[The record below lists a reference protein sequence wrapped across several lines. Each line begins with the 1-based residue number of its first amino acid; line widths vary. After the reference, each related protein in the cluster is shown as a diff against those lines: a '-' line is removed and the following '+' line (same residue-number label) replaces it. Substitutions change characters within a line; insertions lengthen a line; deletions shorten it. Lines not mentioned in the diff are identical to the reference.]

1 MRQLRLP
8 FYEPFFPAPARAV
21 LTLLHAALAVAE
33 QVLRDE
39 HPLVGQCVA
48 EPRCEPGEA
57 VVLSAARLIIGRCIE
72 LRELLDLYDA
82 VLERLR
88 LHDHDDDAIPF

>member
-1 MRQLRLP
+1 MRQLQLP
-8 FYEPFFPAPARAV
+8 FYEPFSPAPERAA
-21 LTLLHAALAVAE
+21 LTLLHAALAVTE

-48 EPRCEPGEA
+48 EPPREPGEA
-57 VVLSAARLIIGRCIE
+57 VVLSAARLIVGRCVE

-88 LHDHDDDAIPF
+88 FAADDAIPF

>member
-1 MRQLRLP
+1 MRQLQLP
-8 FYEPFFPAPARAV
+8 FYEPFFPAPERAV
-21 LTLLHAALAVAE
+21 LTLLHATLAVTE

-48 EPRCEPGEA
+48 EPQREPGEA
-57 VVLSAARLIIGRCIE
+57 VVLSAARLIVGRCIE
-72 LRELLDLYDA
+72 LRELLDLYDS

-88 LHDHDDDAIPF
+88 FPEDDSIPF

>member
-1 MRQLRLP
+1 MRQLQLP
-8 FYEPFFPAPARAV
+8 FYEPFFPAPERAV
-21 LTLLHAALAVAE
+21 FTLLHAALVVTE

-48 EPRCEPGEA
+48 EPRRDPGEA
-57 VVLSAARLIIGRCIE
+57 VILSAARLIVGRCME

-82 VLERLR
+82 VLERHR
-88 LHDHDDDAIPF
+88 LHDDAIPF

>member
-1 MRQLRLP
+1 MRQLQLP
-8 FYEPFFPAPARAV
+8 FYEPFFPALERAPI
-21 LTLLHAALAVAE
+21 TLLHAALLVTE

-48 EPRCEPGEA
+48 EPRRDPGEA
-57 VVLSAARLIIGRCIE
+57 VILSAARLIVGRCAE

-82 VLERLR
+82 VLDRLR
-88 LHDHDDDAIPF
+88 LGDDDEIPF

>member
-1 MRQLRLP
+1 MI
-8 FYEPFFPAPARAV
+8 
-21 LTLLHAALAVAE
+21 TLLHAALAVTE

-48 EPRCEPGEA
+48 EPQRDPGEA
-57 VVLSAARLIIGRCIE
+57 VILSAARLIVGRCIE

-88 LHDHDDDAIPF
+88 LHDDDAIPF

>member
-1 MRQLRLP
+1 MRQLQLP
-8 FYEPFFPAPARAV
+8 LYEPNFPAPERAV
-21 LTLLHAALAVAE
+21 ITLLHAALAVTE

-48 EPRCEPGEA
+48 EPRRDPGEA
-57 VVLSAARLIIGRCIE
+57 VILSTARLIVGRCIE

-82 VLERLR
+82 VLDRLR
-88 LHDHDDDAIPF
+88 LHDDDAIPF

>member
-1 MRQLRLP
+1 MRQLQLP
-8 FYEPFFPAPARAV
+8 FYEPNFPAPERAV
-21 LTLLHAALAVAE
+21 ITLLHAALFVTE

-48 EPRCEPGEA
+48 EPQHDPGEA
-57 VVLSAARLIIGRCIE
+57 VILSAARLIVGRCIE

-88 LHDHDDDAIPF
+88 LHDDDAIPF

>member
-1 MRQLRLP
+1 MRQLQLP
-8 FYEPFFPAPARAV
+8 FYEPLLPAPERAA
-21 LTLLHAALAVAE
+21 LTLLHAALAVTE

-48 EPRCEPGEA
+48 EPQREPGEA
-57 VVLSAARLIIGRCIE
+57 VVLSAARLIVGRCVE

-82 VLERLR
+82 VIERLH
-88 LHDHDDDAIPF
+88 LAADDAIPF

>member
-1 MRQLRLP
+1 MRQLQLP
-8 FYEPFFPAPARAV
+8 FYEPLFPAPERAV
-21 LTLLHAALAVAE
+21 LTLLHAALVVTE

-39 HPLVGQCVA
+39 HPLVGQCIA
-48 EPRCEPGEA
+48 EPQRDPGEA
-57 VVLSAARLIIGRCIE
+57 VILSAARLIVGRCSE

-88 LHDHDDDAIPF
+88 LHDDEAIPF

>member
-1 MRQLRLP
+1 MRQLQLP
-8 FYEPFFPAPARAV
+8 FYEPFFPAPERAV
-21 LTLLHAALAVAE
+21 LTLLHAALAVTE

-48 EPRCEPGEA
+48 EPQREPGEA
-57 VVLSAARLIIGRCIE
+57 VILSAARLVVGRCIE

-88 LHDHDDDAIPF
+88 FYEDDAIPF

>member
-1 MRQLRLP
+1 MRQLQLP
-8 FYEPFFPAPARAV
+8 FYEPFVPAPERAV
-21 LTLLHAALAVAE
+21 ITLLHAALAVTE

-48 EPRCEPGEA
+48 ERRREPGEA
-57 VVLSAARLIIGRCIE
+57 VILSAARLIVGH
-72 LRELLDLYDA
+72 YDA

-88 LHDHDDDAIPF
+88 PHDDDDDDTIPF

>member
-1 MRQLRLP
+1 MRQLQLP
-8 FYEPFFPAPARAV
+8 FYEPLLPAPERAV
-21 LTLLHAALAVAE
+21 ITLLHAALAVTE

-48 EPRCEPGEA
+48 EPRRDPGEA
-57 VVLSAARLIIGRCIE
+57 VILSAARLIVGRCIE
-72 LRELLDLYDA
+72 LRELLGLYDA

-88 LHDHDDDAIPF
+88 SLEDDAIPF